1 MTLTDR
7 PGWRGILLLSPASPS
22 FTTRRRAG
30 RSLAVAAVAALA
42 FFGGAKGTQN
52 AVANGDTRSLTI
64 FHTHTRESL
73 TVTFRRDGRYDE
85 QALTQLN
92 WLLRDWR
99 TDEPIKMDARL
110 FDILW
115 EVYRE
120 VGSREPVNII
130 SAYRSPET
138 NGMLRRRSS
147 GVSEHSQHMLGRAM
161 DIRLPDVDTARLR
174 AAAMRLQYGGVGYYR
189 FERFRAYRHGQ
200 RARLAAHE
208 CRTSSRASSRMER
221 RCTCPRT
228 GSRWPVTKSPRPR
241 SCRANAALAQQASLG
256 GGSIGGLFAGLFG
269 KGKSAPPPL
278 DARARARG
286 GRKCCGRT
294 GCRRAADGVRAAAAA
309 PPGATADRGRKRR
322 ADGAA
327 RDGSHWTGRFAA
339 GARVNKLVRTECGR
353 ARIVRFPHRVA
364 QSHLCAA
371 TPGRPDDHA
380 FHWTGGQTS
389 ARVAAGKPL
398 GLALVAPQQ
407 VSIHDPA
414 LVAAHGVARPAG
426 SHRPRP

>member
-7 PGWRGILLLSPASPS
+7 PGSRGILLLSPASPS

-115 EVYRE
+115 ELYRE

-174 AAAMRLQYGGVGYYR
+174 AAAMRLQYGGVGYYSSSA
-189 FERFRAYRHGQ
+189 FVHIDTGNVRAWPRMNEDQ
-200 RARLAAHE
+200 LARLFPDGKTLHLPSNGKPLAGYEVAKAE
-208 CRTSSRASSRMER
+208 ILSR
-221 RCTCPRT
+221 
-228 GSRWPVTKSPRPR
+228 
-241 SCRANAALAQQASLG
+241 NAALAQQASLG

-269 KGKSAPPPL
+269 KGKSAPPPSTPEPAPVVVASAAVEPVAAEPPMAFAPL
-278 DARARARG
+278 PP
-286 GRKCCGRT
+286 
-294 GCRRAADGVRAAAAA
+294 RRPAPQPIVVASAEPMELPAMEVIGQAASPPELGSTNWSEPNAAVRALFDSRTASLNLTFA
-309 PPGATADRGRKRR
+309 PQLPGDLTITRF
-322 ADGAA
+322 
-327 RDGSHWTGRFAA
+327 TGPA
-339 GARVNKLVRTECGR
+339 V
-353 ARIVRFPHRVA
+353 
-364 QSHLCAA
+364 
-371 TPGRPDDHA
+371 
-380 FHWTGGQTS
+380 
-389 ARVAAGKPL
+389 KPL
-398 GLALVAPQQ
+398 PVLRQASL
-407 VSIHDPA
+407 
-414 LVAAHGVARPAG
+414 
-426 SHRPRP
+426 

>member
-1 MTLTDR
+1 M
-7 PGWRGILLLSPASPS
+7 
-22 FTTRRRAG
+22 
-30 RSLAVAAVAALA
+30 AVAAVAALA

-115 EVYRE
+115 ELYRE

-174 AAAMRLQYGGVGYYR
+174 AAAMRLQYGGVGYYSSSA
-189 FERFRAYRHGQ
+189 FVHIDTGNVRAWPRMNEDQ
-200 RARLAAHE
+200 LARLFPDGKTLHLPSNGKPLAGYEVAKAE
-208 CRTSSRASSRMER
+208 ILSR
-221 RCTCPRT
+221 
-228 GSRWPVTKSPRPR
+228 
-241 SCRANAALAQQASLG
+241 NAALAQQASLG

-269 KGKSAPPPL
+269 KGKSAPPPSTPEPAPVVVASAAVEPVAAEPPMAFAPL
-278 DARARARG
+278 PP
-286 GRKCCGRT
+286 
-294 GCRRAADGVRAAAAA
+294 RRPAPQPIVVASAEPMELPAMEVIGQAASPPELGSTNWSEPNAAVRALFDSRTASLNLTFA
-309 PPGATADRGRKRR
+309 PQLPGDLTITRF
-322 ADGAA
+322 
-327 RDGSHWTGRFAA
+327 TGPA
-339 GARVNKLVRTECGR
+339 V
-353 ARIVRFPHRVA
+353 
-364 QSHLCAA
+364 
-371 TPGRPDDHA
+371 
-380 FHWTGGQTS
+380 
-389 ARVAAGKPL
+389 KPL
-398 GLALVAPQQ
+398 PVLRQASL
-407 VSIHDPA
+407 
-414 LVAAHGVARPAG
+414 
-426 SHRPRP
+426 